1 MKLYYILF
9 ICSIFLFPSC
19 SNDDDQGSNNRSESL
34 VFGSFAGECFGN
46 CFDIFRID
54 NTKLE
59 EDRVVDF
66 FTQNYSFKGSFTFSN
81 QMYLMYRNILNEIP
95 TEFINGS
102 DKTYGCPDCAD
113 QGGFYF
119 EVTTAEGKTKKYIV
133 DTNNTDD
140 QSAEIITFKNRIS
153 DLTKDLKVV
162 N

>member
-1 MKLYYILF
+1 MKSYF
-9 ICSIFLFPSC
+9 IAFIFGIFLLPSC
-19 SNDDDQGSNNRSESL
+19 SNDDDQTNNSEGASL
-34 VFGSFAGECFGN
+34 VFGSYAGECFGN
-46 CFDIFRID
+46 CFDVFKID
-54 NTKLE
+54 NAKLE

-81 QMYLMYRNILNEIP
+81 PLYLMYRNILNEIP
-95 TEFINGS
+95 TEFISGS

-119 EVTTAEGKTKKYIV
+119 EVTTAEGKTKKYSV

-140 QSAEIITFKNRIS
+140 QSAEIITFKNKIS
-153 DLTKDLKVV
+153 EIIKNLKTV